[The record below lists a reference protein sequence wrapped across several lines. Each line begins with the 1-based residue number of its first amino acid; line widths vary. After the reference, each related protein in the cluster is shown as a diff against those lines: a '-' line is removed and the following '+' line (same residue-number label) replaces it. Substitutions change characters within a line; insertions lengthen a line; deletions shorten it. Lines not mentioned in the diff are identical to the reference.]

1 MSVGLRILRRT
12 QKVSSETVERFRS
25 LPVANV
31 SDSMARM
38 SAGGANL
45 RPMHAG

>member
-1 MSVGLRILRRT
+1 
-12 QKVSSETVERFRS
+12 
-25 LPVANV
+25 VANV

-45 RPMHAG
+45 RPMHAGGGLAGPALTVKTRPGET